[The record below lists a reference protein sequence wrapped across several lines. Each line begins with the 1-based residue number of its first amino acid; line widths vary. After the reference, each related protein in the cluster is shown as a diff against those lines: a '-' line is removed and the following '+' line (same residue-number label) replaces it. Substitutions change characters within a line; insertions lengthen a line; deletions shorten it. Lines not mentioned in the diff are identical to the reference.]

1 MGPDRNPQNVFTAMH
16 HKATGELLH
25 LMDGLYLNI
34 EDGLFE
40 FAYRHEEDED
50 RQRACFDLMREFR
63 YRRSNLIQSF
73 AKRMQRG
80 LDHWME
86 DKTEF
91 DTEYDVH
98 LDQVA
103 QRMSEKCSNH
113 FRVLLGQIAER
124 TANASGRDSREVKIP
139 ISPYQVAYNFL
150 SSCRRACSS
159 ASCSIAWATFT
170 VTATVAWKRLA
181 SSRSTAKERWCS
193 TALEA
198 QSGFFSAVSVGAL
211 CTGLIRSPIV
221 SSVRL
226 SSPPALLIQGL
237 VCASLITFS
246 LIGAIR
252 SSEVPACLR

>member
-1 MGPDRNPQNVFTAMH
+1 MGPDSDSRNVFTAMH

-40 FAYRHEEDED
+40 FAYRHEDDED
-50 RQRACFDLMREFR
+50 RQRACFDLMRELR

-80 LDHWME
+80 LDYWLE

-98 LDQVA
+98 LDQLA

-113 FRVLLGQIAER
+113 FQYLLEQIAER
-124 TANASGRDSREVKIP
+124 TAAASGRDPLQVRIP

-150 SSCRRACSS
+150 SSCRSLDLDNESIDIVQNLFERFVLDRLGNIYGDCNRRLEDAGFEMAMNDGEMIYS
-159 ASCSIAWATFT
+159 A
-170 VTATVAWKRLA
+170 
-181 SSRSTAKERWCS
+181 
-193 TALEA
+193 
-198 QSGFFSAVSVGAL
+198 
-211 CTGLIRSPIV
+211 
-221 SSVRL
+221 
-226 SSPPALLIQGL
+226 
-237 VCASLITFS
+237 
-246 LIGAIR
+246 
-252 SSEVPACLR
+252 

>member
-1 MGPDRNPQNVFTAMH
+1 MGQERNPLNVFTAMH

-40 FAYRHEEDED
+40 FAYRHEEDEN
-50 RQRACFDLMREFR
+50 RQRACFDLMRELR

-80 LDHWME
+80 LDHWTE

-98 LDQVA
+98 LDQLA

-113 FRVLLGQIAER
+113 FQYLLSQIAER
-124 TANASGRDSREVKIP
+124 TASASGRASTDVEIP

-150 SSCRRACSS
+150 SSCRSLDLDNESIDIVQNLFERFVLDRLGTIYGDCNRRLEDAGFELVGSLDDMVTYS
-159 ASCSIAWATFT
+159 A
-170 VTATVAWKRLA
+170 
-181 SSRSTAKERWCS
+181 
-193 TALEA
+193 
-198 QSGFFSAVSVGAL
+198 
-211 CTGLIRSPIV
+211 
-221 SSVRL
+221 
-226 SSPPALLIQGL
+226 
-237 VCASLITFS
+237 
-246 LIGAIR
+246 
-252 SSEVPACLR
+252 